1 MAISEYIEIL
11 HQNMLD
17 DAGVTDHN
25 CRPEK
30 WLFE

>member
-11 HQNMLD
+11 HQDMLD
-17 DAGVTDHN
+17 DVGVTYHN

-30 WLFE
+30 MVI